1 MTREFCTL
9 FDSGYLFKA
18 LALYGSLERH
28 CERFNLTALVVD
40 DEAERLLRLLALP
53 HLSVLTLAELEAAD
67 PGLAATKTDRN
78 RFEYC
83 CTATSALPL
92 HLLET
97 RPELQEI
104 TYLDADLFFFSRPE
118 PLFAELGD
126 ASVLIT
132 PHRFPDYLR
141 HYEANGIFN
150 VQFMTFRRDERGL
163 AALRWW
169 HDRCVEWCYLRLE
182 DGKFADQKYLDDWPE
197 RFEGVHVL
205 RHPGG
210 GLAPWNL
217 DRHTLRRDGDRVL
230 VDGEP
235 LVFFHFHRVRMR
247 ADGGYDWRAPGY
259 LGVGKAGELV
269 YRPYLAALDAAKRRV
284 REVDPSFDAGLVE
297 RRGWRQRV
305 NDARADL
312 GVRVTRVAPAIAR
325 LRHRDVLP

>member
-9 FDSGYLFKA
+9 FDSGYLFKV
-18 LALYGSLERH
+18 LALYDSLERH
-28 CERFNLTALVVD
+28 CERFHLTALCVD
-40 DEAERLLRLLALP
+40 EEAERLLRLLTLP
-53 HLSVLTLAELEAAD
+53 NMSVLPLAELESGD
-67 PGLAATKTDRN
+67 PGLAATKADRN

-83 CTATSALPL
+83 CTATPALPL

-97 RPELQEI
+97 RPELDEI
-104 TYLDADLFFFSRPE
+104 TYLDADLFFFSDPE
-118 PLFAELGD
+118 PLFAEMGE

-169 HDRCVEWCYLRLE
+169 HDRCLEWCYLRLE
-182 DGKFADQKYLDDWPE
+182 DGKFADQKYLDDWPD

-210 GLAPWNL
+210 GLAPWNI
-217 DRHTLRRDGDRVL
+217 DRHTLRREDGRVL

-247 ADGGYDWRAPGY
+247 VDGGYDWRAPGY
-259 LGVGKAGELV
+259 LGLGAAREVV
-269 YRPYLAALDAAKRRV
+269 YRPYLAALDEAKREV
-284 REVDPSFDAGLVE
+284 RRVDPSFSSGLVE
-297 RRGWRQRV
+297 PPGWSQRV
-305 NDARADL
+305 EIARADL
-312 GVRVTRVAPAIAR
+312 GVRVTRVAPQLAR
-325 LRHRDVLP
+325 LRHRGVLS